1 MSYRLP
7 PLNALRAFEA
17 AARHLSFKKA
27 ADELS
32 VTPTAV
38 SHQIRGLEDYLGI
51 PLFRRLTRALELTPE
66 GEAMLPKIREG
77 IECFVL
83 GVDRARRRAEGGQL
97 TVTAPPTFATRW
109 LVPRLQTF
117 AQAHPE
123 VELHI
128 AASNAMIDS
137 REQAGGFGDEA
148 VDPRDEVSGVSVR
161 FGTGTYEGCRVD
173 RLFAPAYT
181 AVCSP
186 QLLTGKRPLRQPTDL
201 RYHILIH
208 DDTIPDDR
216 LRPTWEDWLR
226 AARAPGVDPTA
237 GPHFSN
243 SGLALSAAID
253 GLGVALAARSMV
265 AADVAAGRLVI
276 PFDVSIGRNYA
287 YYLVAPQAVADRPA
301 VTAFRDWILDQ
312 SGREQAPA
320 G

>member
-7 PLNALRAFEA
+7 SLNALRAFEV

-32 VTPTAV
+32 VTPTAI

-51 PLFRRLTRALELTPE
+51 PLFRRLTRALQLTAE

-97 TVTAPPTFATRW
+97 TVVAPPTFASRW
-109 LVPRLQTF
+109 LVPRLQSF
-117 AQAHPE
+117 AQTHPQ
-123 VELHI
+123 VKLHV
-128 AASNAMIDS
+128 AASLRTIDS
-137 REQAGGFGDEA
+137 REQPGGLGEA
-148 VDPRDEVSGVSVR
+148 PVDPREGDSGVSIR
-161 FGTGTYEGCRVD
+161 FGTGAYEGCRVD
-173 RLFAPAYT
+173 RLFAPTYT

-186 QLLTGKRPLRQPTDL
+186 KLLMGKRPMRRPSDL
-201 RYHILIH
+201 RYHVLIH
-208 DDTIPDDR
+208 DDTIADDR
-216 LRPTWEDWLR
+216 LRPTWEEWLR
-226 AARAPGVDPTA
+226 AAQAPNVDSTS

-253 GLGVALAARSMV
+253 GLGIALAPKSMV
-265 AADVAAGRLVI
+265 AADVAAGRLAI
-276 PFDVSIGRNYA
+276 PFAVSIGGNYA
-287 YYLVAPQAVADRPA
+287 YYLVVPQAVAHRPA
-301 VTAFRDWILDQ
+301 VTAFREWILDQ
-312 SGREQAPA
+312 SMRESKPA